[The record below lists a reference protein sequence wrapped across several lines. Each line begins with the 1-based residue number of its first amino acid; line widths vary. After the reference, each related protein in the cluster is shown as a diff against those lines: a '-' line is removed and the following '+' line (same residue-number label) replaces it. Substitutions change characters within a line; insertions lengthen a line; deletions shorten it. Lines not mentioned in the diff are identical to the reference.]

1 MVPAAWERP
10 YTPDFRG
17 GDNTKQEIYI
27 AVGAAL
33 TAWEELE
40 AEVAN
45 LFAHLT
51 GSADQYH
58 LGPAIRAFGGVSGAK
73 MRAQMLDLAS
83 SAFFDNLIMLDD
95 QYELITT
102 TFKDV
107 TEAIKSYRGWSD
119 RRNDVAHGAVREADD
134 ADPES
139 EMHTG
144 PHTYLLYP
152 SESNTRKWPT
162 LGEPAYNFNAREIF
176 KFTDGFIELRQ
187 HVIATC
193 EMIADLNAKLSK

>member
-1 MVPAAWERP
+1 MPSIWDRP

-17 GDNTKQEIYI
+17 GDETKQEIYV
-27 AVGAAL
+27 AVGTAL

-40 AEVAN
+40 GEVAN

-51 GSADQYH
+51 GSADQFH
-58 LGPAIRAFGGVSGAK
+58 LGPAIRAFGAVSGAK

-83 SAFFDNLIMLDD
+83 TAFFQNLTLFDEKNEAVMTALGA
-95 QYELITT
+95 
-102 TFKDV
+102 V
-107 TEAIKSYRGWSD
+107 AEAIKSYRGWSD

-134 ADPES
+134 PDPES
-139 EMHTG
+139 ETQSG
-144 PHTYLLYP
+144 PVTYLLYP

-176 KFTDGFIELRQ
+176 KFVDGFIDLKQR
-187 HVIATC
+187 VIATC
-193 EMIADLNAKLSK
+193 EMIEDLNAKLSR